1 MTGRGRIAG
10 ATLRVGIRVEPGSI
24 PDVPAPATGHCGGMS
39 NYDNY
44 SPTRGRRLTRRSH
57 DKMVAGVCGGVAD
70 HFGIDANLVRLLL
83 VAAVIFG
90 FGTGIVLYVAGWILM
105 PQA

>member
-1 MTGRGRIAG
+1 
-10 ATLRVGIRVEPGSI
+10 
-24 PDVPAPATGHCGGMS
+24 MS
-39 NYDNY
+39 NDDNY

-70 HFGIDANLVRLLL
+70 HLGIDANLVRLLL

-90 FGTGIVLYVAGWILM
+90 FGTGIILYVAGWILM

>member
-1 MTGRGRIAG
+1 
-10 ATLRVGIRVEPGSI
+10 
-24 PDVPAPATGHCGGMS
+24 MS

-44 SPTRGRRLTRRSH
+44 PAPTPPTSGRRLTRRSH
-57 DKMVAGVCGGVAD
+57 NKMVAGVCGGVAD
-70 HFGIDANLVRLLL
+70 HLGIDATIVRLVL

-90 FGTGIVLYVAGWILM
+90 FGTGIVLYAVGWWLM